1 MDINIDEIK
10 GKFDKEV
17 IDNNESEELNA
28 FIAQIRNNLMPK
40 EFYGKTRNGMLVF
53 VKKFDSQK
61 RAIIL
66 KDISSKKIY
75 GYFLGNR
82 HDDYMR
88 YLKKIL

>member
-1 MDINIDEIK
+1 MAINIDEIK
-10 GKFDKEV
+10 GKFDDTV
-17 IDNNESEELNA
+17 INEDELKELNA
-28 FIAQIRNNLMPK
+28 FISQIRNNLMPK
-40 EFYGKTRNGMLVF
+40 EFYGKTRQGMLVF

-66 KDISSKKIY
+66 KDTSSKKIY

-82 HDDYMR
+82 HDEYMR